1 MLTESEEFICF
12 SAVARSGS
20 VTAAAAL
27 LDCSKAHVSR
37 KIAALES
44 RLKTKLMHR
53 TTRHIN
59 LTDTGQ
65 RLRLEAEK
73 LLDQVQ
79 SLQMQ
84 SRSIKEELSG
94 KFVITAPVSLST
106 YLLAPELDALKQAF
120 PLIEFEI
127 RSANRVIDLVTEE
140 VDLGIRASHVVN
152 TNLVARH
159 IGQMREVFLA
169 SDKFYKVSEFTDI
182 RQLQHNKLLVNPH
195 YVSDGQLKFC
205 CSEDITHIEAK
216 GATLIRDNPISV
228 EMLFQNDYVGWLP
241 DYCQHIERQ
250 DHKLINILPQF
261 CGVEWPIYL
270 VFPFQ
275 VPLPLKLQKV
285 TAFLQERLSNRL
297 ARERK
302 YID

>member
-1 MLTESEEFICF
+1 MLSESEEFICF
-12 SAVARSGS
+12 AAVVRCGS
-20 VTAAAAL
+20 ITAAASL
-27 LDCSKAHVSR
+27 LECSKAHVSR
-37 KIAALES
+37 KVAALET
-44 RLKTKLMHR
+44 RLKTKLLHR
-53 TTRHIN
+53 TTRHVN

-65 RLRLEAEK
+65 RLRIEAEK

-84 SRSIKEELSG
+84 SRTVKEELSG

-140 VDLGIRASHVVN
+140 VDLGIRTSHVVN

-169 SDKFYKVSEFTDI
+169 SDKFYGASEVNNI
-182 RQLQHNKLLVNPH
+182 RQLQQNKLLVNPH
-195 YVSDGQLKFC
+195 YVTDGQLKFC
-205 CSEDITHIEAK
+205 CSEDITHIDAK

-241 DYCQHIERQ
+241 DYCRQIERKE
-250 DHKLINILPQF
+250 HKLINILPQF

-285 TAFLQERLSNRL
+285 TGFLQERLSARL
-297 ARERK
+297 NSEV
-302 YID
+302 D